1 MKALLIALAAALG
14 AGATVSAQDA
24 AEAYSFLR
32 VPASVR
38 AFALGGTDIAGVD
51 AGAFAAL
58 QNPASIGPELP
69 LSAEIG
75 YMHYLGSANFG
86 AAAVGRAAG
95 LHSAWCAAVRYINYG
110 SFTHTDAAGTV
121 LGTFAPQDIVAT
133 GVYARDITDRL
144 RGGASIDFIY
154 STYESYTAIALAANL
169 GLSYYDPERDLSLA
183 LTLRSMGGQL
193 KRFASRYARLP
204 FEIQAAYQ
212 QGLGHS
218 PFTLSITLTDLQ
230 RWALPYYSTDS
241 DGTQKRHSSFFS
253 NLWRHITPGI
263 TFEPGSTVWA
273 SLAYNYRMRTDMTP
287 YRRSF
292 LSGFSIGVGMRLR
305 GFSFGVAFAQPHRA
319 ATSLL
324 INFATDID
332 ALLR

>member
-1 MKALLIALAAALG
+1 M
-14 AGATVSAQDA
+14 
-24 AEAYSFLR
+24 
-32 VPASVR
+32 P
-38 AFALGGTDIAGVD
+38 
-51 AGAFAAL
+51 
-58 QNPASIGPELP
+58 
-69 LSAEIG
+69 
-75 YMHYLGSANFG
+75 
-86 AAAVGRAAG
+86 
-95 LHSAWCAAVRYINYG
+95 INYG
-110 SFTHTDAAGTV
+110 SIAHTGVDGEV
-121 LGTFAPQDIVAT
+121 FGSFAPQDVVAT

-144 RGGASIDFIY
+144 RGGASVDFIY
-154 STYESYTAIALAANL
+154 SSYESYTAVALAANL
-169 GLSYYDPERDLSLA
+169 GLSYYDPDRDLSLA
-183 LTLRSMGGQL
+183 LTLRSMGGPL

-218 PFTLSITLTDLQ
+218 PFTLSITLTELQ
-230 RWALPYYSTDS
+230 RWSLPYYTTDS
-241 DGTQKRHSSFFS
+241 DGAQTRRSSFFS

-263 TFEPGSTVWA
+263 TFSPCSTFWA
-273 SLAYNYRMRTDMTP
+273 SLAYSYRMRTDMTP

-292 LSGFSIGVGMRLR
+292 LSGFSVGLGMKLR